1 MTGPTGPASAPPRR
15 PRGLE
20 GFAGRLAGLSPWSR
34 AGVALLCGLLAA
46 AALPPLFLLP
56 LLIPAFTGLLW
67 LLDGARERRQAFAL
81 GWCFGLGYFAAGLY
95 WVGIAMTV
103 DLARFG
109 WFMPVSVLGLSGGL
123 ALFTGLAL
131 WAVWQSGLQG
141 RARVLLLALAWL
153 AAEFARS
160 ILLTGFPWNLLGS
173 VWSLHPLPLQLA
185 AVGGVWGLTVLTLL
199 AAAAPAVLAGAGHVP
214 QRRAWG
220 FLALCW
226 LLPLLALGYGTLRL
240 SEAPG
245 PGEATQP
252 DVRLRLVQP
261 SIPQDEKWQG
271 DLRQQHLQQH
281 ARLSRQ
287 PASPP
292 PTHIIWPE
300 TALPWYLNH
309 EPDLAEA
316 LGELVPPDGLLISGA
331 PAFEETDSGD
341 PRVYNS
347 VYALDEQGETRLRY
361 DKFHLVPF
369 GEYLPLRDLLGL
381 VGMDKITAGSLDF
394 SSGPG
399 LVTAALP
406 GLPPASLLV
415 CYEIIFSGR
424 VTAQD
429 GPRPAWLLNLTNDAW
444 FGRSSGPH
452 QHFASA
458 RLRAVEEGLPLVRVA
473 NNGISAVVDPY
484 GRTLVRLE
492 QDAVAAVDSPL
503 PTPLPP
509 TLYARLG
516 LWWVP
521 LLLVLLGVGC
531 LLTRRDGKA
540 GA

>member
-1 MTGPTGPASAPPRR
+1 MTR
-15 PRGLE
+15 PDDLTPGSLNGVRGLE
-20 GFAGRLAGLSPWSR
+20 DLARRLAALSPWRR
-34 AGVALLCGLLAA
+34 ASVALLCGLLAA

-67 LLDGARERRQAFAL
+67 LLDGARDRRQAFAL

-109 WFMPVSVLGLSGGL
+109 WFMPVSVLGLSSGL
-123 ALFTGLAL
+123 ALFTGLTL

-141 RARVLLLALAWL
+141 RARVLLLALVWL

-160 ILLTGFPWNLLGS
+160 VLLTGFPWNLVGS
-173 VWSLHPLPLQLA
+173 VWSLHPAPLQIA
-185 AVGGVWGLTVLTLL
+185 AVTGVWGLTVLTLL
-199 AAAAPAVLAGAGHVP
+199 AAAAPAVLAGAGRLP
-214 QRRAWG
+214 LRRGLG

-240 SEAPG
+240 AEAPG
-245 PGEATQP
+245 PGDAMQP
-252 DVRLRLVQP
+252 DVSLRLVQP

-271 DLRQQHLQQH
+271 ELRQQHLQEH

-287 PASPP
+287 AAPTP

-309 EPDLAEA
+309 EPALAEA

-331 PAFEETDSGD
+331 PAYEETDSGD
-341 PRVYNS
+341 PRVYNAI
-347 VYALDEQGETRLRY
+347 YALDEQGETRLRY

-369 GEYLPLRDLLGL
+369 GEYLPLRDFLGWF
-381 VGMDKITAGSLDF
+381 GMDKITAGSLDF

-399 LVTAALP
+399 LTTAALP
-406 GLPPASLLV
+406 GLPPAGLLV

-424 VTAQD
+424 VTARD
-429 GPRPAWLLNLTNDAW
+429 APRPEWLLNLTNDAW

-484 GRTLVRLE
+484 GRTLIRME
-492 QDAVAAVDSPL
+492 QDAVAVADSPL

-509 TLYARLG
+509 TVYARLG
-516 LWWVP
+516 RWWVP
-521 LLLVLLGVGC
+521 LLLVLLGAGC